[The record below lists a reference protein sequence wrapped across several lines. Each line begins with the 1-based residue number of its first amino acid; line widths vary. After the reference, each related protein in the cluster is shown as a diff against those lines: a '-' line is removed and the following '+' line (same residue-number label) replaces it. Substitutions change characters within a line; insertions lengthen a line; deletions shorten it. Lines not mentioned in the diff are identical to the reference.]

1 MYLTVSFWILMFS
14 CARRTARSKML
25 RCCCCCRCS
34 RSLFGFC
41 RAFCCA
47 HQAAANAAPVA
58 AALKMCSYALSKL
71 ILSLPLSRSRSP
83 PMYTISMC
91 ERARASAYVCMCL
104 CVGFTCTRTFLQQYA
119 CACVRACVLSSIY
132 FHLCGKEMQ
141 SKRALCDVISTKLSP
156 MHISFAP
163 ERIINLL
170 FVSVVKNALL
180 FLRFQFDDVRLVGLR
195 SLLLLFLFL

>member
-71 ILSLPLSRSRSP
+71 ILSPALSVTLPSHV
-83 PMYTISMC
+83 YYFYVW
-91 ERARASAYVCMCL
+91 ASARVCVCMCL
-104 CVGFTCTRTFLQQYA
+104 CVGFTCTRTFLQQCA

-141 SKRALCDVISTKLSP
+141 SKRALCDVISKKLSP

-195 SLLLLFLFL
+195 SLLLLFL

>member
-1 MYLTVSFWILMFS
+1 
-14 CARRTARSKML
+14 
-25 RCCCCCRCS
+25 
-34 RSLFGFC
+34 
-41 RAFCCA
+41 
-47 HQAAANAAPVA
+47 
-58 AALKMCSYALSKL
+58 
-71 ILSLPLSRSRSP
+71 
-83 PMYTISMC
+83 
-91 ERARASAYVCMCL
+91 
-104 CVGFTCTRTFLQQYA
+104 
-119 CACVRACVLSSIY
+119 
-132 FHLCGKEMQ
+132 MQ